1 MVGSLQTLLVE
12 NTGMAHTE
20 NFTLVDATRWQP
32 RMVVPVRIAG
42 HNGKHLLA
50 ESLQEAAA

>member
-1 MVGSLQTLLVE
+1 MVGTLQTLLVE
-12 NTGMAHTE
+12 NSGMAHTE

-32 RMVVPVRIAG
+32 RTFFAARIAG
-42 HNGKHLLA
+42 HNGKHLIA